1 MKNPIED
8 FGPDAGRG
16 RARRTLRHKPNARQ
30 SDGATAEEALAQN
43 LNASSVK
50 LPRSFYEQKT
60 LDVARQL
67 LGKFLVRRHAEGITV
82 GRIVETEAY
91 VGPEDKACHAARGRT
106 ARTEV
111 MFGEPGHA
119 YVYFIYGFYH
129 MLNIV
134 TEREGFPAAVLI
146 RAVEPVRGIRLM
158 KRRRGTDQP
167 LNLASGPGKLC
178 QAFAIDRRLNGGDMC
193 GNVLY
198 VRDAGEPTPKIIT
211 APRIGVDYAR
221 EWKAKPFRFLIGD
234 NAFVSKP

>member
-1 MKNPIED
+1 MKM
-8 FGPDAGRG
+8 
-16 RARRTLRHKPNARQ
+16 
-30 SDGATAEEALAQN
+30 
-43 LNASSVK
+43 
-50 LPRSFYEQKT
+50 PRSFYEQNT
-60 LDVARQL
+60 LDVAWQL
-67 LGKFLVRRHAEGITV
+67 LGKYLVHQHGEGITV

-91 VGPEDKACHAARGRT
+91 IGPEDKACHAARGRT

-119 YVYFIYGFYH
+119 YVYFIYGFHY

-134 TEREGFPAAVLI
+134 TEREGFPAVVLI

-158 KRRRGTDQP
+158 KRRRGTDEP
-167 LNLASGPGKLC
+167 RNLASGPGKLC
-178 QAFAIDRRLNGGDMC
+178 QAFAIDRTLNGGDMC

-211 APRIGVDYAR
+211 TPRIGIDYAR